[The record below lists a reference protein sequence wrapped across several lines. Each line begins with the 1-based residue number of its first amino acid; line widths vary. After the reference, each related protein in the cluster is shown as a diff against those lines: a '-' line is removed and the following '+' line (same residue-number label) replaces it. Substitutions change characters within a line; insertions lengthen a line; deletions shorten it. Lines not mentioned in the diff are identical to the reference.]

1 MEEEGTADGI
11 DEVTTTTV
19 ETATNAVYYDL
30 QGRRVDH
37 PVRGIYIVNGKKV
50 IIKQGGKQN
59 EKDKI

>member
-1 MEEEGTADGI
+1 MEDEGIVNGI

-19 ETATNAVYYDL
+19 EIDANAVYYDL

-50 IIKQGGKQN
+50 IIK
-59 EKDKI
+59 